1 MFKIALIYS
10 IKTSLHS
17 HNCNFFTPY
26 QDNRTI
32 TATLIYK
39 SSPPDTRVYKVTS
52 SSFFFAFLFFR
63 FFLCFSWLLFAVV
76 VRYPT
81 HLFFKWERYY
91 NIHTAL
97 NTIGI
102 FLSSLRVRYR
112 TSVCM
117 TQSTKIRSNL
127 YRTGCQRVGGKEQ
140 VVELS

>member
-17 HNCNFFTPY
+17 HNCNLFTPY

-52 SSFFFAFLFFR
+52 SSFFAFLFR

-91 NIHTAL
+91 KIYTHSIEYHWNFFILLASPVPYQCVYDPIDK
-97 NTIGI
+97 NTKQFIP
-102 FLSSLRVRYR
+102 
-112 TSVCM
+112 
-117 TQSTKIRSNL
+117 
-127 YRTGCQRVGGKEQ
+127 
-140 VVELS
+140 